1 MITVV
6 GMGIRQGQ
14 LTLAGDS
21 AIKSASKVV
30 VKTALTATYTY
41 FVDNDIEH
49 ITLDE
54 IFDNAPN
61 FDDLDRA
68 VADTLLKI
76 GEQGDV
82 CFCVDG
88 SGYEDRA
95 VALLRQTTSEIEII
109 VGVSRAQNYAEPSI
123 PLTAISCYDL
133 VSTVGWDYDTRS
145 TLVVSDIDDEYMA
158 SQVKLILGNLIGEE
172 TQVEWKGKTIA
183 LYELDRQ
190 KEYNY
195 DSYVKVKPMTTL
207 DKSRF
212 NFGDLYWIMR
222 RLRAKDGCPWDKV
235 QTHQSIR
242 SNMIE
247 EAYELVEAINN
258 DDLDNMIEETGDVFL
273 QAIFHCVIG
282 EDTGEYN
289 VQDALSGLCKKL
301 ISRHTHIFGEVKANN
316 AEEALKAWED
326 AKAKEKNT
334 DTLTSKM
341 KKVVLPSLIR
351 AYKIQK
357 IAKKGGMEFESLAQ
371 VEDKIQEE
379 LREVA
384 IAKPDDLEKEL
395 GDSLFALVNLC
406 RWKGVEPEVA
416 LARATDKFVKRFEYV
431 EKHSNKPMQ
440 ECSAEELDKLWEE
453 AKSED

>member
-14 LTLAGDS
+14 LTLEGDS
-21 AIKSASKVV
+21 AIKSADKVV

-41 FVDNDIEH
+41 FVDNAIEH

-54 IFDNAPN
+54 IFENAPN

-68 VADTLLKI
+68 VADTLLGYDK
-76 GEQGDV
+76 QGDV

-88 SGYEDRA
+88 SGYEDRS
-95 VALLRQTTSEIEII
+95 VALFRQTTNDIKII
-109 VGVSRAQNYAEPSI
+109 VGVSRAQNHAEPSI

-133 VSTVGWDYDTRS
+133 ISTVGWDYDTRS
-145 TLVVSDIDDEYMA
+145 TLVVSNIDNEYTA
-158 SQVKLILGNLIGEE
+158 SQVKLVLGNLIGEE
-172 TQVEWKGKTIA
+172 TQVEFGGKSIA

-195 DSYVKVKPMTTL
+195 DSYVKVNPMNTL

-222 RLRAKDGCPWDKV
+222 RLRDKDGCPWDKV

-351 AYKIQK
+351 EYKIQK
-357 IAKKGGMEFESLAQ
+357 IAKKGGMEFESLSQ

-384 IAKPDDLEKEL
+384 TANPDELEKEL

-416 LARATDKFVKRFEYV
+416 LARATDMFVKRFEYV
-431 EKHSNKPMQ
+431 EKHCAKPMQ
-440 ECSAEELDKLWEE
+440 ECSTQELDKLWEE

>member
-14 LTLAGDS
+14 LTLEGDR
-21 AIKSASKVV
+21 AIKSADKVV

-41 FVDNDIEH
+41 FVDNAIQH

-54 IFDNAPN
+54 IFENAQS

-68 VADTLLKI
+68 VADTLLQYN
-76 GEQGDV
+76 EQGDV

-88 SGYEDRA
+88 SGYEDRS
-95 VALLRQTTSEIEII
+95 VALLQQSTDDINII
-109 VGVSRAQNYAEPSI
+109 AGVSRAQNYAEPSI
-123 PLTAISCYDL
+123 PLTTISCYDL

-145 TLVVSDIDDEYMA
+145 TLVVCDIDDEYMA
-158 SQVKLILGNLIGEE
+158 SQVKLVLGNLIGEE
-172 TQVEWKGKTIA
+172 TQVEWDGKTIA

-190 KEYNY
+190 DKYGY
-195 DSYVKVKPMTTL
+195 DSYVKVKPMNTL

-258 DDLDNMIEETGDVFL
+258 DDIDNMIEETGDVFL

-289 VQDALSGLCKKL
+289 MQDALTGLCKKL
-301 ISRHTHIFGEVKANN
+301 ITRHTHIFGEVKANN

-341 KKVVLPSLIR
+341 KKVILPSLIR

-357 IAKKGGMEFESLAQ
+357 IAKKGGMEFESLSQ

-384 IAKPDDLEKEL
+384 AAKPEDLEKEL

-416 LARATDKFVKRFEYV
+416 LAMATDKFVKRFEYV
-431 EKHSNKPMQ
+431 EKHCTKPMQ
-440 ECSAEELDKLWEE
+440 DCTSEELDELWKE
-453 AKSED
+453 AKLED